1 MNRVFLLVA
10 IALFS
15 IIGYLTWSS
24 IKETEQ
30 TSMLNDLIKDQNESL
45 INGSEEYHSKA
56 TDESLLKA
64 KIEEERKVQD
74 SLNNNVKNAV
84 AKILKR
90 FTVQK
95 DDFTETTFYTHVDAP
110 VGFNPYIAKA
120 TNDVWV
126 RQRVKYSGDDFI
138 GLETL
143 RIKIGSKISDHNLS
157 GYEVKTSV
165 YSGTVSE
172 IIDVV
177 ADDYWIGVLY
187 SFSMPGDISIRLQGR
202 DGTKDFKISQ
212 KHVMA
217 IEETLTLYNLLKQTQ

>member
-1 MNRVFLLVA
+1 MNKVFLLIA
-10 IALFS
+10 LALFS

-24 IKETEQ
+24 LKETEK
-30 TSMLNDLIKDQNESL
+30 SSIENALIKEQEKSL
-45 INGSEEYHSKA
+45 TNLTSELHSKA
-56 TDESLLKA
+56 TDEYLLKV

-74 SLNNNVKNAV
+74 SMNNTVKVAV

-110 VGFNPYIAKA
+110 IGFNPYIAKT

-126 RQRVKYSGDDFI
+126 RQRIKYSGDDFI
-138 GLETL
+138 GMETL

-157 GYEVKTSV
+157 GYEVRTSV

-212 KHVMA
+212 KHVKA
-217 IEETLTLYNLLKQTQ
+217 IEETLTLYNLLKQTH